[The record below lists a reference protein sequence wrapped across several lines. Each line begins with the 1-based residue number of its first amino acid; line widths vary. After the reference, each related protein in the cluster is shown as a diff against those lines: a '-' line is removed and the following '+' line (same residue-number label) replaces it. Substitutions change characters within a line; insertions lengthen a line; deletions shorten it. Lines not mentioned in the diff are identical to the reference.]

1 MLDYS
6 LKDWNLMLIIYTS
19 YFFASLYGFFF
30 FWLLYFVL
38 DCQFDFLWDSVGRL
52 ELRKLC

>member
-6 LKDWNLMLIIYTS
+6 LKDWNLLLIIYTS

-30 FWLLYFVL
+30 FFGCSIL
-38 DCQFDFLWDSVGRL
+38 FLIANLISFGIV
-52 ELRKLC
+52 